1 VIHLNIVD
9 TGNGRKIV
17 SIGTCRCRDTVL
29 PKNEGTGALVAYS
42 PGFAHS
48 IQDSIQWLEF
58 IYGDKA
64 IAPDFYR
71 PFFGNDFGDPEQKWE
86 ARFRKLRRE
95 SLDCDTLVIEISSLK
110 DFTAIDTRF
119 NPMYVSA
126 MIATGGGEILDWWSM
141 ASRGLEFEGEI
152 DYVGSSKSIGV
163 SEEFLRDFVQTM
175 EINHCTSK
183 IFENC
188 FAEICERY
196 PFFEDVVIII
206 PPYRSE
212 LYREVRPLAD
222 KFGFRLFDPTSYVS
236 GIELKE
242 VFKKEGRDINHYSN
256 SFSETIN
263 HEFMNFLSSSASNSP
278 TVNFH
283 EFIFTRIPS
292 LVEEGESGSIS
303 FRMPEESRVTDGI
316 GIPHDV
322 IDDSKVHELEIEILA
337 EEEIGIQLFNGRE
350 WMQAGK
356 IGNGEGTL
364 SIHAKLFSGSRG
376 LPRIGFEKGGVKITV
391 SNISV
396 RSLEADSYDSKTIF
410 HLLKNCVSEAEVEMI
425 LNLGSRTDDSPKWSL
440 GRRLQNMYSEDSE
453 LLGHIAGLGSNR
465 TIWEL
470 YCRSYW
476 DRDDFERAAIVAKD
490 ALERF
495 PEDEWFI
502 RMAGAA

>member
-1 VIHLNIVD
+1 MNLNIFD
-9 TGNGRKIV
+9 TGKDRKIV
-17 SIGTCRCRDTVL
+17 SIGTCRGRDTVL
-29 PKNEGTGALVAYS
+29 PKNEDEGALVAYS

-71 PFFGNDFGDPEQKWE
+71 PFFGNDFDDPEQKWG
-86 ARFRKLRRE
+86 ARFGKLRRE
-95 SLDCDTLVIEISSLK
+95 SLGCDTLVIEISSLK
-110 DFTAIDTRF
+110 DFTAIGTRF

-126 MIATGGGEILDWWSM
+126 MIATGEGEMLDWWSM

-152 DYVGSSKSIGV
+152 DYVGASESMGV
-163 SEEFLRDFVQTM
+163 SEEFLRDFVQSM

-183 IFENC
+183 IFEDC

-196 PFFEDVVIII
+196 PFFEDVIIII

-212 LYREVRPLAD
+212 LYREVRPLTD
-222 KFGFRLFDPTSYVS
+222 RFGFRLFDPTSYVN

-242 VFKKEGRDINHYSN
+242 VFKKEGSDINHYSD
-256 SFSETIN
+256 SFSEMIN
-263 HEFMNFLSSSASNSP
+263 HEFMNFLNNSASSSP

-283 EFIFTRIPS
+283 EFVFTRIPS
-292 LVEEGESGSIS
+292 LIEEGESGSIS
-303 FRMPEESRVTDGI
+303 FRMPVESRVTDGI
-316 GIPHDV
+316 ELPHHE
-322 IDDSKVHELEIEILA
+322 IDDSKIHELEIEIRA
-337 EEEIGIQLFNGRE
+337 DEEIGIQLFNGRE

-364 SIHAKLFSGSRG
+364 SIHAKLFSESRG

-391 SNISV
+391 SKVSM
-396 RSLEADSYDSKTIF
+396 RSLGVSGYDSKTIF
-410 HLLKNCVSEAEVEMI
+410 HLLKNCVSEAEAEMI
-425 LNLGSRTDDSPKWSL
+425 LNLGSRADDSPQWSL

-453 LLGHIAGLGSNR
+453 LLGHIAELGSNR

-476 DRDDFERAAIVAKD
+476 DRNDFEGAAIVAKD
-490 ALERF
+490 ALGRF

-502 RMAGAA
+502 RMVGAA